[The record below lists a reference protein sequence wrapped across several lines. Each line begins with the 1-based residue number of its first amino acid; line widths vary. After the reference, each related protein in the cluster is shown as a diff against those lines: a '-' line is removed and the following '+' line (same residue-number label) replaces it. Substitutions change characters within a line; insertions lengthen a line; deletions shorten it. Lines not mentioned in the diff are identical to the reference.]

1 MLRSTG
7 LIALKP
13 NAVEELLFIKHRAG
27 HQGTQLK
34 VLIHLYKIIK
44 SQQNSSFSLGGGFL
58 SNKLFMLEKLRPAFP
73 APPLLLSTFVSAFHI
88 LIICHRCK
96 YYKAGP

>member
-13 NAVEELLFIKHRAG
+13 NAMEELLFIKRRAG

-44 SQQNSSFSLGGGFL
+44 SQ
-58 SNKLFMLEKLRPAFP
+58 
-73 APPLLLSTFVSAFHI
+73 
-88 LIICHRCK
+88 
-96 YYKAGP
+96 